1 MKKANLALYCLMFC
15 LAGSLL
21 SAGSARSAMVA
32 VAAGPDKTLYQTS
45 PFMSAYRTIPRVL
58 LVLSKDRKMFQQ
70 AYNGL
75 IDIDGDGRIDTGF
88 NPKAI
93 YYGYFDSYSCYT
105 YAGSVSRAGD
115 PNGYFKRSGPTME
128 DEAQSALDSK
138 KDSILGAGSQLVIA
152 GRSATGICNNPHTTQ
167 AGNFSGNWLNFLTAS
182 RIDVIRKILYG
193 GARAVDTA
201 AETVL
206 AGSFVP
212 RDSNSWGA
220 EVLSDDRWLSETPTS
235 VFFDISKYTPFPK
248 PTSKTAHYFARV
260 KNTTGTNT
268 LNYPVFEYILN
279 AKANT
284 FTGITITQ
292 PYGRY
297 FDWVLQEGPNPSSGN
312 IVNNANVIRAY
323 GVRVRVCE
331 NGNVGPGED
340 CRKYPN
346 GALKP
351 VGLLQKNGENGD
363 MYFGLLTGTYSDN
376 SRNKGGVLRNH
387 IDHLANSVDLQTGQI
402 LNKGLIWSLDTFQI
416 AGFELRGNT
425 DASGGQK
432 YVNSSSWG
440 NPIGEM
446 LYEGVRYFGR
456 LGPKPSLTPTN
467 DFIVDAEYAYNK
479 NVAARI
485 TNWNTLPKLPAGEC
499 SKPIILL
506 ISEEESES
514 DADTAIQN
522 GTGGLDNAV
531 ISSIKEPGSLPAFNM
546 NAYLKQITL
555 NEGYNNG
562 QKYFYSTGKTSNC
575 LPKTLTSLESVRGIC
590 PYQPGWEGSYSSA
603 AVAYFAHTHNFGAGD
618 QEQNLDIYSVTMST
632 SFPNLDFPITDAAG
646 NVLKKITILPTSM
659 SNGSPAYTTGRLLSF
674 LNYYIMEWWVDSKGM
689 PYHVKIKV
697 NYEDASVGY
706 EPDNPGWPNTDWDM
720 DVMI

>member
-1 MKKANLALYCLMFC
+1 MKISKMALYGLVLF
-15 LAGSLL
+15 LAGSVLL
-21 SAGSARSAMVA
+21 SGRALSDMQAAP
-32 VAAGPDKTLYQTS
+32 AGPDKTLYQTS

-75 IDIDGDGRIDTGF
+75 IDIDGDGRVDTGF

-93 YYGYFDSYSCYT
+93 YYGYFDSYSCYS
-105 YAGSVSRAGD
+105 YAGTVSRAGD
-115 PNGYFKRSGPTME
+115 PAGYFQRSGAAIE
-128 DEAQSALDSK
+128 DETQSALDSK
-138 KDSILGAGSQLVIA
+138 RNSALGAGSEAVTA
-152 GRSATGICNNPHTTQ
+152 ARSATGICNNPHTSQ
-167 AGNFSGNWLNFLTAS
+167 GGNFSGNWLNFLTAS

-193 GARAVDTA
+193 GTRAVDSV

-206 AGSFVP
+206 IGSFVP

-220 EVLSDDRWLSETPTS
+220 EVLSDDRWMSETPTS
-235 VFFDISKYTPFPK
+235 VYFDISKYTPFPK

-260 KNTTGTNT
+260 KNTSGDKTK
-268 LNYPVFEYILN
+268 NYPVLEYILN
-279 AKANT
+279 AKAST

-297 FDWVLQEGPNPSSGN
+297 FDWVLQDGPNPSSGN
-312 IVNNANVIRAY
+312 IVNNADVIRAY
-323 GVRVRVCE
+323 GVRVKVCA

-340 CRKYPN
+340 CREYPN
-346 GALKP
+346 GSLKP

-376 SRNKGGVLRNH
+376 SRTKGGVLRNH
-387 IDHLANSVDLQTGQI
+387 IDHLGKSVDLQTGRI
-402 LNKGLIWSLDTFQI
+402 LSQGLIWSLDTFQI
-416 AGFELRGNT
+416 AGFQLRNANDT
-425 DASGGQK
+425 ASGGQK

-456 LGPKPSLTPTN
+456 LGPKPSLTPTS
-467 DFIVDAEYAYNK
+467 DFTADAEFAYN
-479 NVAARI
+479 
-485 TNWNTLPKLPAGEC
+485 TNMAPRLTSWSSLPELPAGEC

-522 GTGGLDNAV
+522 GNGGLDNAV

-546 NAYLKQITL
+546 NSYMKQITI
-555 NEGYNNG
+555 NEGYNSG

-590 PYQPGWEGSYSSA
+590 PYQP
-603 AVAYFAHTHNFGAGD
+603 
-618 QEQNLDIYSVTMST
+618 
-632 SFPNLDFPITDAAG
+632 
-646 NVLKKITILPTSM
+646 
-659 SNGSPAYTTGRLLSF
+659 
-674 LNYYIMEWWVDSKGM
+674 
-689 PYHVKIKV
+689 
-697 NYEDASVGY
+697 
-706 EPDNPGWPNTDWDM
+706 
-720 DVMI
+720 